1 MGHQW
6 FAEYD
11 FEMLYHRQIE
21 PPWKPELN
29 AITDSRY
36 FSNTFTDIPRALTPD
51 SELNFEAVRNYPD
64 RNTEQFVTRISIP
77 GRRFSNEEDLF
88 VDYRGVLHIRE

>member
-29 AITDSRY
+29 AITDLRY
-36 FSNTFTDIPRALTPD
+36 FSKTFTDMPRALTPD

-64 RNTEQFVTRISIP
+64 RNTEQFVNANIHTRSEV
-77 GRRFSNEEDLF
+77 FE
-88 VDYRGVLHIRE
+88 